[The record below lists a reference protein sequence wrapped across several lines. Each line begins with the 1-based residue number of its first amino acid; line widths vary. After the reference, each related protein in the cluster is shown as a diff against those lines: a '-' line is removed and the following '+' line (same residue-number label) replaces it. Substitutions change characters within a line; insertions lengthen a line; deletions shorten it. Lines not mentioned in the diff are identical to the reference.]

1 MRALV
6 SAAEVLAIVTTHLDR
21 LHDAALRLG
30 CPAAEAPATAQAAA
44 AELVDDLATRP
55 ETVGD
60 LVGGLYA
67 RCREIAGRIPP
78 ADLTVAGTGPLGGDR
93 EAEAVAA
100 ALAALPAD
108 RRLAVL
114 LIDAYAVTYGQSSV
128 ALSLDVA
135 ETARS
140 VALGRAE
147 LVAGVDGRQ
156 TPELAGHDVAVGDL
170 GQLSDG
176 SAPAGGRFAGL
187 RKHVS
192 ACALCAETLAIQT
205 RGKAMLAALPVLA
218 LPDADR
224 ATALTALARDA
235 GEALPSADEV
245 AAELDGEVDRS
256 PLVPW
261 WLWVSALLVALLLG
275 AGLGL
280 LLRGQHGSSSVA
292 VRSAPVP
299 VSSVTPSIASTTT
312 SAAATLPAAIA
323 TPPTTASTIPSS
335 RTGPDST
342 RARSGSTSRPAPTG
356 PTTPTAS
363 PTPTPVTATSGG
375 TAASASFEQTS

>member
-30 CPAAEAPATAQAAA
+30 CSAAAAPATAQAAA
-44 AELVDDLATRP
+44 VELVDDLASRP

-67 RCREIAGRIPP
+67 RCREIAGRAPP
-78 ADLTVAGTGPLGGDR
+78 AGLAADLTVVGTGPLAADR
-93 EAEAVAA
+93 ESEAIAA
-100 ALAALPAD
+100 ALADLPAR

-114 LIDAYAVTYGQSSV
+114 LIDSYAVTYGQSSV

-140 VALGRAE
+140 VALGRAA
-147 LVAGVDGRQ
+147 LVADVDGRQ
-156 TPELAGHDVAVGDL
+156 TSELADHDIAVGDL

-187 RKHVS
+187 RRHVS
-192 ACALCAETLAIQT
+192 TCASCAETLAIQT
-205 RGKAMLAALPVLA
+205 RGKAMLAALPVLT

-224 ATALTALARDA
+224 APALTTLGQRA
-235 GEALPSADEV
+235 GAALPSAEEV
-245 AAELDGEVDRS
+245 AAELDGEVDWS

-261 WLWVSALLVALLLG
+261 WLWVGALVVAVLLG

-280 LLRGQHGSSSVA
+280 LLRGQHGSASVA
-292 VRSAPVP
+292 VASAPVP
-299 VSSVTPSIASTTT
+299 VATVTPSLVSTTT
-312 SAAATLPAAIA
+312 AAATLPAAIGTSPTMA
-323 TPPTTASTIPSS
+323 STTA
-335 RTGPDST
+335 
-342 RARSGSTSRPAPTG
+342 
-356 PTTPTAS
+356 TA
-363 PTPTPVTATSGG
+363 G
-375 TAASASFEQTS
+375 TAAAAVPAAPPPTPWAGPSRRR